1 MMGNRIRA
9 LRVQRRMSRQ
19 ALADYMGVSATA
31 VYKWENDMAQPDV
44 QRLSALANLFGVSLD
59 DLCDFQPAA
68 PEDDEAKL
76 TENLTVMTR
85 AFRKL
90 KPDEREKYL
99 AVGRALF
106 AHAFMGE
113 ESAQKE
119 DKDETE
125 GPV

>member
-9 LRVQRRMSRQ
+9 LRVQRGMSRQ

-44 QRLSALANLFGVSLD
+44 QRLAALASLFGVSLD
-59 DLCDFQPAA
+59 ELCDFQPAQE
-68 PEDDEAKL
+68 EDEEKL
-76 TENLTVMTR
+76 AENLTVMTR
-85 AFRKL
+85 AFRRL

-106 AHAFMGE
+106 AHAFVGDDG
-113 ESAQKE
+113 ARKE
-119 DKDETE
+119 DTDETE
-125 GPV
+125 GSV